1 MKSLQLLPLKELNG
15 RGDGGGGGGRRGNRN
30 KRETLETKG
39 SAKRAVLLQFTY
51 TFDQSFRLGE
61 LRLDDSTV
69 TCRVE
74 GLGR

>member
-15 RGDGGGGGGRRGNRN
+15 RGGGGGGGGRGRGNT
-30 KRETLETKG
+30 RETLETKG

-61 LRLDDSTV
+61 LRLDDSYM